1 MASSI
6 RELWQIFSDLRM
18 VQKGCPSKT
27 TKVDAAIELFLY
39 KAGKVG
45 TGCTY
50 FAKVI
55 EAMKKYLS
63 SRGYRN
69 FKFRYHINWKGFLE
83 TFSLQHGFHWDSIN
97 TASEEEEAKMMR
109 VIAVVDIPFSKEQ
122 WQELRAEVAGLRDR
136 VPEKEDCPGY
146 NFQEENGIPLFPPSL
161 YISEAYQNVLTKNVR
176 KKYVDALER
185 GGFFD
190 QRAHDHDDEDADD
203 SED

>member
-1 MASSI
+1 M
-6 RELWQIFSDLRM
+6 
-18 VQKGCPSKT
+18 
-27 TKVDAAIELFLY
+27 
-39 KAGKVG
+39 
-45 TGCTY
+45 
-50 FAKVI
+50 
-55 EAMKKYLS
+55 
-63 SRGYRN
+63 
-69 FKFRYHINWKGFLE
+69 
-83 TFSLQHGFHWDSIN
+83 QHGFHADSIN

-109 VIAVVDIPFSKEQ
+109 VIAIVDIPFTAEQ

-146 NFQEENGIPLFPPSL
+146 NFQEENGIALFPPSL

-190 QRAHDHDDEDADD
+190 QGAHDHDDEDADD